1 MQKTSASWFRE
12 ARRHPR
18 APAGTLRDFIP
29 WHFSEVKVDKLF
41 RHQKNLRSAAG
52 VSACTR
58 GGKGRRL
65 RGRFLSGFA
74 IFILLMSGFPSGLLA
89 QEAARTFLELKIK
102 DKRIKAEV
110 ARTEAEKGR
119 GLMFRQKLGKNEGML
134 FVYEKE
140 ERLSFWMKNTPIPL
154 SIAFLDKSGLI
165 VDIQDMVPF
174 SLQTRVSAFPAQYA
188 LEVNQGW
195 FQTNEIL
202 PGDTVVFPPGFK

>member
-1 MQKTSASWFRE
+1 
-12 ARRHPR
+12 
-18 APAGTLRDFIP
+18 LR
-29 WHFSEVKVDKLF
+29 FSEVTVDKLF
-41 RHQKNLRSAAG
+41 RHQKNLRS
-52 VSACTR
+52 VDSISARTR
-58 GGKGRRL
+58 AGKGRRL
-65 RGRFLSGFA
+65 RGKLLSGLA
-74 IFILLMSGFPSGLLA
+74 IFIFLMSGFPSGLLS

-102 DKRIKAEV
+102 DKKIKAEV

-154 SIAFLDKSGLI
+154 SIGFLDKTGMI
-165 VDIQDMVPF
+165 VDIQDLVPF

-195 FQTNEIL
+195 FKTNEIF
-202 PGDTVVFPPGFK
+202 PGDQVVFPAGFRP

>member
-1 MQKTSASWFRE
+1 MGTSQGSI
-12 ARRHPR
+12 P
-18 APAGTLRDFIP
+18 LR
-29 WHFSEVKVDKLF
+29 FSEVTVDKLF
-41 RHQKNLRSAAG
+41 RHQKNLRSADRISARTRAG
-52 VSACTR
+52 
-58 GGKGRRL
+58 KERRL
-65 RGRFLSGFA
+65 RGKLLSGLA
-74 IFILLMSGFPSGLLA
+74 IFIFLMSGFPSGLLS

-102 DKRIKAEV
+102 DKKIKAEV

-195 FQTNEIL
+195 FKTNEIF
-202 PGDTVVFPPGFK
+202 PGDQVVFPAGFRP

>member
-1 MQKTSASWFRE
+1 ML
-12 ARRHPR
+12 
-18 APAGTLRDFIP
+18 G
-29 WHFSEVKVDKLF
+29 
-41 RHQKNLRSAAG
+41 KNRTGSRKFFL
-52 VSACTR
+52 CDQP
-58 GGKGRRL
+58 GKRRRL
-65 RGRFLSGFA
+65 GRNFISGLVL
-74 IFILLMSGFPSGLLA
+74 FILLLSAFPSSLLS
-89 QEAARTFLELKIK
+89 QETAKSFLELNIK
-102 DKRIKAEV
+102 GKKIKAEV
-110 ARTEAEKGR
+110 VRTEAEKAR

-154 SIAFLDKSGLI
+154 SIAFLDKSGMI

-195 FQTNEIL
+195 FKMNEIL